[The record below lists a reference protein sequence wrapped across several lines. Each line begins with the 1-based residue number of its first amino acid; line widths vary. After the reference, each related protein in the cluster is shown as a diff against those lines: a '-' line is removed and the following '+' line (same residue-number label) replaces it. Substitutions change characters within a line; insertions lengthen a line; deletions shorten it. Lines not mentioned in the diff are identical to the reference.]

1 MGCIESRN
9 KKTFER
15 ALLEIDSKLLL
26 NTLSLESIKT
36 VKSLENL
43 LKKHEKK
50 SFFSIKN
57 KKITYEEMVFC
68 LKRANLQYSLRKERD
83 FLRDLLN
90 CFKISSELEIVS
102 FYDFSQVLLLMILY
116 SRNKFVEKYELI
128 FDLFD
133 EDKNEL
139 LDTHQIKDL
148 YLNILHIVLH
158 FSIEMLI
165 VSNYLE
171 RGSQNYEILV
181 KSTEETVFYSFFLMK
196 FIDFFGV

>member
-90 CFKISSELEIVS
+90 CFKISSRRIADKTLE
-102 FYDFSQVLLLMILY
+102 QTPT
-116 SRNKFVEKYELI
+116 KP
-128 FDLFD
+128 
-133 EDKNEL
+133 
-139 LDTHQIKDL
+139 
-148 YLNILHIVLH
+148 
-158 FSIEMLI
+158 
-165 VSNYLE
+165 
-171 RGSQNYEILV
+171 
-181 KSTEETVFYSFFLMK
+181 TV
-196 FIDFFGV
+196 